1 MRGHRG
7 RGESGKCL
15 GGGEGVEEGWNWS
28 VDGKEGGEGCVLM
41 ALGAGGVGR
50 GARTANPWISQD
62 LLVF

>member
-1 MRGHRG
+1 
-7 RGESGKCL
+7 
-15 GGGEGVEEGWNWS
+15 VEEGWNWS
-28 VDGKEGGEGCVLM
+28 VDGKEGGEGGVLM